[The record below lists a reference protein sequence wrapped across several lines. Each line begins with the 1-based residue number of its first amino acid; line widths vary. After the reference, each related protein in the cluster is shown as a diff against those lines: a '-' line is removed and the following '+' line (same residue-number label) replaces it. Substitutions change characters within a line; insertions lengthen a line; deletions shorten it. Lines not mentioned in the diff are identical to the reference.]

1 MKDIAIKGN
10 KGVYFI
16 PTVNFNSDTGV
27 CEIIGESYHQDAKK
41 FYRPLIQW
49 VEEYIQSKHPIRFDF
64 KLTYFNTNSSK
75 AFLNI
80 LKVLKKYAD
89 EGGQV
94 EANWYYP
101 TEDDD
106 ILEEAEDF
114 IQETKLKM
122 NLIGY

>member
-41 FYRPLIQW
+41 FYRPLLQW
-49 VEEYIQSKHPIRFDF
+49 LEEYVKTRQPVKFNF

-80 LKVLKKYAD
+80 LKLLKRYAD

-101 TEDDD
+101 EDDDD

-114 IQETKLKM
+114 IQETNLKI